1 MAANATDKN
10 SSLVTNSINF
20 FIHSECL
27 NGSTYLRTAVRL
39 FFGVIN
45 PALMRMT
52 RTFCWVQ
59 PTC

>member
-20 FIHSECL
+20 SIHFECL
-27 NGSTYLRTAVRL
+27 NGSTYLRTAARL

-52 RTFCWVQ
+52 RTFC
-59 PTC
+59 